1 LEAPVQP
8 ALAALALTG
17 SSAILPAEELMF
29 GPEADREP
37 ELPRDDGRDRELL
50 QQIAGGERKALEQL
64 YFNYHG
70 RLGQFLSRLTGR
82 RDAIEEAINDTF
94 WIVWQKAAQFRGD
107 SRPSTWIMG
116 IAWRCG
122 LKALRRSGPLPP
134 EHGEATL
141 DALSSIDST
150 LAAEELREWLD
161 SGLRSLPVEQRA
173 TMELAYFLGHSCEE
187 IGAIMNCPVNTVKA
201 RMFQARIKLRNLL
214 PTLAGAPSKEKLNHE

>member
-1 LEAPVQP
+1 
-8 ALAALALTG
+8 
-17 SSAILPAEELMF
+17 MF
-29 GPEADREP
+29 GPAAVQEP
-37 ELPRDDGRDRELL
+37 ASTRDDGRDRELL
-50 QQIAGGERKALEQL
+50 QQIALGERRALEQL

-107 SRPSTWIMG
+107 SRASTWIMG

-134 EHGEATL
+134 EHGEATI
-141 DALSSIDST
+141 DAASATDTT
-150 LAAEELREWLD
+150 LASEELREWLD
-161 SGLRSLPVEQRA
+161 SGLRTLPFEQRV
-173 TMELAYFLGHSCEE
+173 TMEMAYFLGHSCEE
-187 IGAIMNCPVNTVKA
+187 IAAIMSCPINTVKA

-214 PTLAGAPSKEKLNHE
+214 PTLGGAPSREKLNHE

>member
-1 LEAPVQP
+1 MPVEGLMLGP
-8 ALAALALTG
+8 AADQE
-17 SSAILPAEELMF
+17 PAST
-29 GPEADREP
+29 
-37 ELPRDDGRDRELL
+37 RDDGRDRELL
-50 QQIAGGERKALEQL
+50 QQVALGERRALEQL

-94 WIVWQKAAQFRGD
+94 WIVWQKAGQFRGD
-107 SRPSTWIMG
+107 SRASTWIMG

-134 EHGEATL
+134 EHGEA
-141 DALSSIDST
+141 SIDAASDTDTT
-150 LAAEELREWLD
+150 LAAEELREWLE
-161 SGLRSLPVEQRA
+161 SGLRTLPYEQRA

-187 IGAIMNCPVNTVKA
+187 IAAIMSCPINTVKA

-214 PTLAGAPSKEKLNHE
+214 PTLGGAPSEEKMNHE

>member
-1 LEAPVQP
+1 
-8 ALAALALTG
+8 
-17 SSAILPAEELMF
+17 MF
-29 GPEADREP
+29 VPQSVRESDSG
-37 ELPRDDGRDRELL
+37 RDDSRDRELL
-50 QQIAGGERKALEQL
+50 KQVAAGERRALERL
-64 YFNYHG
+64 YFSYHG

-82 RDAIEEAINDTF
+82 RDAIDEAINDTF

-107 SRPSTWIMG
+107 SRASTWIMG

-134 EHGEATL
+134 EHAESLIDATPNL
-141 DALSSIDST
+141 DTT

-161 SGLRSLPVEQRA
+161 SGLRTLPYEQRA

-187 IGAIMNCPVNTVKA
+187 IASIMDCPVNTVKA

-214 PTLAGAPSKEKLNHE
+214 PTLGGSSQEEVHR

>member
-1 LEAPVQP
+1 
-8 ALAALALTG
+8 
-17 SSAILPAEELMF
+17 MF
-29 GPEADREP
+29 GSEGEREP
-37 ELPRDDGRDRELL
+37 ETTRDDSRDRELL
-50 QQIAGGERKALEQL
+50 QQIAAGERRALERL

-82 RDAIEEAINDTF
+82 RDAIDEAINDTF

-107 SRPSTWIMG
+107 SRASTWIMG

-134 EHGEATL
+134 EHGEALLEAAPT
-141 DALSSIDST
+141 IDTT
-150 LAAEELREWLD
+150 LASEELREWLY
-161 SGLRSLPVEQRA
+161 SGLKTLPFEQRA

-187 IGAIMNCPVNTVKA
+187 IAAIMGCPVNTVKA

-214 PTLAGAPSKEKLNHE
+214 PALGGAPPKEKVQHD

>member
-94 WIVWQKAAQFRGD
+94 WIVWQKAAQFRGGFARY
-107 SRPSTWIMG
+107 RPGSWGSPGAAAI
-116 IAWRCG
+116 
-122 LKALRRSGPLPP
+122 KALRRRSGPSPP
-134 EHGEATL
+134 ERSARRFSKP
-141 DALSSIDST
+141 SS
-150 LAAEELREWLD
+150 LR
-161 SGLRSLPVEQRA
+161 R
-173 TMELAYFLGHSCEE
+173 
-187 IGAIMNCPVNTVKA
+187 
-201 RMFQARIKLRNLL
+201 
-214 PTLAGAPSKEKLNHE
+214 